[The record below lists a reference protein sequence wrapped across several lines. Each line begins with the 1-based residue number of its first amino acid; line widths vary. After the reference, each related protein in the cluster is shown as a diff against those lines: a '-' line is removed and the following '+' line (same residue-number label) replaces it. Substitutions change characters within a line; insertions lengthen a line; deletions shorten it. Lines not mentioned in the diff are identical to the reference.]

1 MSDAEVMTMGLVAA
15 LFFGGKQSLAC
26 AMLKEQKYIPSMVSK
41 SQFCRRLQ
49 RLDYLFIALFRVLGG
64 ASKN

>member
-1 MSDAEVMTMGLVAA
+1 
-15 LFFGGKQSLAC
+15 
-26 AMLKEQKYIPSMVSK
+26 MLKEQKYIPSMVSK